1 MVTYGDVMVMV
12 TGVWGVCV
20 GWGYRLPTY
29 LDIIKRPM
37 DLGTVKTKLNNASY
51 TNPDDFAAGSVTT
64 LTRLSETVGLKDE
77 AVS

>member
-1 MVTYGDVMVMV
+1 MC
-12 TGVWGVCV
+12 GVCV
-20 GWGYRLPTY
+20 WGGAIELPTY

-64 LTRLSETVGLKDE
+64 LTRLSETVGLLDE
-77 AVS
+77 AVI